1 MVLFHC
7 VLSWIY
13 IKFLLNYLI
22 NSLIF
27 FRFSSPPL
35 GKSCITLTA
44 AWPTMQLSHG
54 APCLADGPLYDVSS
68 LRQAWSL
75 GVRDCSCFEARVTTR
90 VTSERLRETPVVA
103 CCRARGINIPPDITK
118 ESPATAA
125 CLGAV
130 PLYGISMEFGNQT
143 NFIMLLFIKYSVD
156 HNEIGHTS
164 LYETY
169 HGVCKI
175 SMWSFIHILNQT
187 ISNFEYYTDCDDIPS
202 TTARPYFPMVQ
213 SWKLGQTRASW
224 PAISRAINSPFHGRY
239 RFAYDYHTPTGVAL
253 GGAWNSL

>member
-1 MVLFHC
+1 MTQTVPDISPLMPMHQDP
-7 VLSWIY
+7 
-13 IKFLLNYLI
+13 LLVVYESIPGCRNKPVI
-22 NSLIF
+22 S
-27 FRFSSPPL
+27 
-35 GKSCITLTA
+35 LTA

-54 APCLADGPLYDVSS
+54 APRLADGPLYDVSS
-68 LRQAWSL
+68 LRQAWSP

-130 PLYGISMEFGNQT
+130 PLNGISMEFGNQT

-187 ISNFEYYTDCDDIPS
+187 ISNFEYYSTEIPLVGRAHWMAILLKV
-202 TTARPYFPMVQ
+202 TASHDAACCRVKKNKAKLCKVKHAYSSQTVAFPH
-213 SWKLGQTRASW
+213 KL
-224 PAISRAINSPFHGRY
+224 I
-239 RFAYDYHTPTGVAL
+239 
-253 GGAWNSL
+253 

>member
-1 MVLFHC
+1 
-7 VLSWIY
+7 
-13 IKFLLNYLI
+13 
-22 NSLIF
+22 
-27 FRFSSPPL
+27 
-35 GKSCITLTA
+35 
-44 AWPTMQLSHG
+44 MQLSHG
-54 APCLADGPLYDVSS
+54 APRLADGPLYDVSS

-130 PLYGISMEFGNQT
+130 PLNGISMEFGNQT

-156 HNEIGHTS
+156 HN
-164 LYETY
+164 ETY

-187 ISNFEYYTDCDDIPS
+187 ISNFEYYSTEIPLVGRAHWMAILLKV
-202 TTARPYFPMVQ
+202 TASHDAACCRVKKIKLNYARWSMRIPHKLSPSPTNWSRYYISSPMETSYLCIVQ
-213 SWKLGQTRASW
+213 VLEWSASILIFSKSSSLGMVSVMGMVYRKGASQLV
-224 PAISRAINSPFHGRY
+224 AIKFLS
-239 RFAYDYHTPTGVAL
+239 FAT
-253 GGAWNSL
+253 WQC